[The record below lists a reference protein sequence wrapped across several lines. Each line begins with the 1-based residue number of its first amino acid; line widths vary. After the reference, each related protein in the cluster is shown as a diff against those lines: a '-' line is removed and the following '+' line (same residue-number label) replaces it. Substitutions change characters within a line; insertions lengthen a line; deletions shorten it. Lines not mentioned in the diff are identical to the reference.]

1 MGSELEVRGWMLEV
15 RSWMLEVRG
24 WKLEAGFLAS
34 NFYFLPSNFYLL
46 TSSILLIAS
55 SFQAYSQS
63 LERYQQMAAENNPG
77 LQAKYKQFEAAME
90 KVQQVSSLPDPSFSF
105 GYFIAPVETRVGPQ
119 RARFSLTQ
127 MFPWFGTLKA
137 QGNAATLRAE
147 AEYQLFI
154 DARNEL
160 YYQVASAYYP
170 LLTLEET
177 LRLQKENLTILE
189 SYKKIATKK
198 FENAQG
204 TMVDVLRVDII
215 IKEALTDI
223 SILEENQKPLLTAFN
238 KLLNRE
244 ETERVTLDKN
254 WETDSLSLAYD
265 KDSLFVN
272 HPRLAALQ
280 LKVAAMEAQEEA
292 ATRQGMPRFG
302 VGLDYV
308 LINKRTDLSTEAG
321 MNLDNNGKDALMPM
335 VTMSIPLFRGR
346 YEAAQKEAQLMQ
358 EAYSKMAEDTE
369 NKLISSYENTWFE
382 INKNLRY
389 IKLYETQTQQ
399 TQQILNLLFSAYA
412 NEGKDFE
419 EMLRMQQQLLKYELL
434 KVSALEAYAVAVAEL
449 IYIMGN

>member
-1 MGSELEVRGWMLEV
+1 MGIELEVRN
-15 RSWMLEVRG
+15 WMLEVRG
-24 WKLEAGFLAS
+24 WRLEVGSRMLEVRYLTS
-34 NFYFLPSNFYLL
+34 SFYLL
-46 TSSILLIAS
+46 ISSFYRLASGILIAL
-55 SFQAYSQS
+55 SFQAHSQS
-63 LERYQQMAAENNPG
+63 LESYQQMAAENNPG

-90 KVQQVSSLPDPSFSF
+90 KVKQVSSLPDPSFSF

-137 QGNAATLRAE
+137 EGNSATLRAE
-147 AEYQLFI
+147 AEYQSFI

-189 SYKKIATKK
+189 SYKNIATKK

-204 TMVDVLRVDII
+204 TMVDVLRVDIM
-215 IKEALTDI
+215 IKEALTEI
-223 SILEENQKPLLTAFN
+223 SILEEKKKPLLTTFN
-238 KLLNRE
+238 QLLNRE
-244 ETERVTLDKN
+244 ETEGVKLDKN
-254 WETDSLSLAYD
+254 RETDSLSLAYD

-280 LKVAAMEAQEEA
+280 LKIEAMEAQEEA
-292 ATRQGMPRFG
+292 AARQGMPQFG

-308 LINKRTDLSTEAG
+308 LIGKRTDLSPEAG
-321 MNLDNNGKDALMPM
+321 MNLADNGKDAFMPM
-335 VTMSIPLFRGR
+335 VSMNIPLFRGK
-346 YEAAQKEAQLMQ
+346 YDATEKEVQLMQ
-358 EAYSKMAEDTE
+358 EAYTKMAEDTE
-369 NKLISSYENTWFE
+369 NKLVSSYESTWFE
-382 INKNLRY
+382 INKNLQY
-389 IKLYETQTQQ
+389 LKLYETQIQQ
-399 TQQILNLLFSAYA
+399 TRQMLNLLFSAYA

-434 KVSALEAYAVAVAEL
+434 KVTATEAYAVAVAEL
-449 IYIMGN
+449 EYVMGD